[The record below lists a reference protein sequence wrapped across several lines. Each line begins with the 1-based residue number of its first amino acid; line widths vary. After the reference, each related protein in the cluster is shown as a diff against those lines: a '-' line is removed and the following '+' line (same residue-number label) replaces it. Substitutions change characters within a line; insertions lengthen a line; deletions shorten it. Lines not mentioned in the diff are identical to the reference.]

1 MCFLCTIVL
10 SASVANAQ
18 PSWELYQNK
27 NCGISLM
34 HPYPTDKI
42 SSNSPQ
48 SFLIASSSDQL
59 DPDSLN
65 MNITIKCIDER
76 IPITE
81 ESMNLTM
88 AGLREELSLVTYEEN
103 AYNSTIIDNE
113 IASTVSVGGPT
124 SLEQG
129 SQAYSVT
136 EVNHNNMTFVITLES
151 IGDDGISGFFNNFNY
166 LKDNVLN
173 SIKFIR

>member
-1 MCFLCTIVL
+1 
-10 SASVANAQ
+10 
-18 PSWELYQNK
+18 
-27 NCGISLM
+27 
-34 HPYPTDKI
+34 
-42 SSNSPQ
+42 
-48 SFLIASSSDQL
+48 
-59 DPDSLN
+59 
-65 MNITIKCIDER
+65 
-76 IPITE
+76 
-81 ESMNLTM
+81 MNLTM